1 MLNII
6 QQRFVIVVAVFLA
19 TELLFWSQFVRA
31 ADIQRTPVLNAEI
44 APAENSVVIVTE
56 LVLPPGATIP
66 RHTHPGDE
74 FLYVL
79 EGGMVTTK
87 PGDVISFKS
96 GTSDHFSRGEVH
108 GGFTVSGDKSLK
120 VITTHIVD
128 RGVPL
133 VIPVPD

>member
-1 MLNII
+1 MLNIG
-6 QQRFVIVVAVFLA
+6 QWRLMSAVLMFSVTAFL
-19 TELLFWSQFVRA
+19 LSFQFASA
-31 ADIQRTPVLNAEI
+31 AEIQRTPLIKAEI
-44 APAENSVVIVTE
+44 SPAEDSVVIVTE
-56 LVLPPGATIP
+56 LVLPPGASVP

-87 PGDVISFKS
+87 SGKIISFKS
-96 GTSDHFSRGEVH
+96 GVTDHFPRGEVH
-108 GGFTVSGDKSLK
+108 GGFTVSGVKPLK

-133 VIPVPD
+133 IIPTPD